1 MTPPSKELLSAVF
14 GKKIGKIETKG
25 VYLEYEHWENCINH
39 QKQDIS
45 GYDITRINIHE
56 LGQKIK
62 VWAFEQGYIVDEIGK
77 YVLIIE
83 KDTGVT
89 KHRIDNDFYEVGD
102 VDWSDIFDISSVF
115 KAGEWI
121 LNQQDKGI

>member
-1 MTPPSKELLSAVF
+1 MTPLSKELLSAVF
-14 GKKIGKIETKG
+14 GKKIGKIEIKG

-45 GYDITRINIHE
+45 GYDITRINIYE
-56 LGQKIK
+56 LAYKVKEWTYTTGITNLLSGQADHGRKCE
-62 VWAFEQGYIVDEIGK
+62 FYNGFDEI
-77 YVLIIE
+77 VLYA
-83 KDTGVT
+83 DTEPEA
-89 KHRIDNDFYEVGD
+89 I
-102 VDWSDIFDISSVF
+102 F

>member
-1 MTPPSKELLSAVF
+1 MTLPSKELLSAVF

-62 VWAFEQGYIVDEIGK
+62 VWAFKKGYIISELPK
-77 YVLIIE
+77 YVLIINQN
-83 KDTGVT
+83 GVT
-89 KHRIDNDFYEVGD
+89 KHRIDNDVFGVG
-102 VDWSDIFDISSVF
+102 VLDWSDIFDISSVF